1 MEKKLRELFVQVL
14 DEELYDMV
22 LSNARQAAW
31 KGSRVKI
38 RPVRMAETL
47 WFQEA
52 LYQANQVFHK
62 IGRASC
68 RERV

>member
-1 MEKKLRELFVQVL
+1 MDRCIWQEAGREMTMEKKLRELFVQVL

-38 RPVRMAETL
+38 RPV
-47 WFQEA
+47 
-52 LYQANQVFHK
+52 K

-68 RERV
+68 RERVLSHV